1 MERIDTELPG
11 VIVIRPRIIRDSR
24 GYFLETWNQARYAA
38 AGLPANFVQD
48 NLSISAPGVL
58 RGLHLQWPGAQAKL
72 VSVLAGSVYDV
83 TVDVRVGSPSFGR
96 WTGVALSAEDH
107 GQLFVPAGFA
117 HGFVV
122 TSAVP
127 ATVAYKVDAPYAAG
141 NELTIAWNDPE
152 LAIDWPLRDPVLS
165 DKDRAGLRL
174 AEVAADRL
182 PRHDEIKG
190 LKP

>member
-1 MERIDTELPG
+1 MEWTNTELPG

-24 GYFLETWNQARYAA
+24 GYFLESWNQARYAA
-38 AGLPANFVQD
+38 NGLPANFVQD
-48 NLSISAPGVL
+48 NLSNSAPKVL

-83 TVDVRVGSPSFGR
+83 TVDVRVDSPSFGR
-96 WTGVALSAEDH
+96 WMGVALSADDH

-127 ATVAYKVDAPYAAG
+127 ATVVYKVDAPYAAA
-141 NELTIAWNDPE
+141 NELTIAWNDPA
-152 LAIDWPLRDPVLS
+152 LAITWPVLDPVLS

-174 AEVAADRL
+174 AEVPRNRL
-182 PRHDEIKG
+182 PRHDEVKG
-190 LKP
+190 